1 MDKKEFIAL
10 MRQTIA
16 REEENATM
24 FELEWFTFL
33 GNLNRLLD
41 SMEEIR

>member
-10 MRQTIA
+10 IRQTIVK
-16 REEENATM
+16 EEESATM

-33 GNLNRLLD
+33 RNLNRLLD
-41 SMEEIR
+41 SMEEE